1 MEKKKGLHYGWLVVF
16 SCFMIMSFY
25 FCVVMNCPG
34 LFLISVTDAF
44 GISRSQYTLNT
55 TVISLAMMV
64 VALSAGKIFSK
75 FKIKTVMVL
84 AGIILPLAYACYSQ
98 ATNIFM
104 FYGISLVV
112 GLCLGLCGMVPM
124 STLITRW
131 FNEKKGLA
139 TGLAFTGSGVG
150 GMVLQPI
157 IGRLIASVGWR
168 QTYFILGVAMFIFV
182 VPCIVFIIKD
192 FPSDKGLEPVGGAAA
207 AVTSRTADEGMTFRE
222 AKSKTYFWIFL
233 PLVTLASA
241 AASSMVQQV
250 APYASDLGF
259 SQTVA
264 ANIGALSLGTLAV
277 GKVLLG
283 QIYDKKGNLFSTLL
297 GLACLVGAAACYSGA
312 TSQILLYAGI
322 VISGFGIAYTTVGY
336 PINTQTMFGKKDYSS
351 IYGIVQCFS
360 SIGTAIGSPIT
371 SVIYDKTGSYRSAW
385 IIWGLVNV
393 AMIALYIVIDRMSKK
408 DRKNG

>member
-44 GISRSQYTLNT
+44 GITRSQYTLNT

-64 VALSAGKIFSK
+64 IALTAGKIFSK
-75 FKIKTVMVL
+75 FKIKPVMVT
-84 AGIILPLAYACYSQ
+84 AGIILPVAYACYSQ
-98 ATNIFM
+98 AKNIYM

-131 FNEKKGLA
+131 FNDKKGLA

-157 IGRLIASVGWR
+157 IGRLIANVGWR
-168 QTYFILGVAMFIFV
+168 QTYFILGVVMFVFV
-182 VPCIVFIIKD
+182 VPCLIFLIKD
-192 FPSDKGLEPVGGAAA
+192 FPSDKGLEPVGGA
-207 AVTSRTADEGMTFRE
+207 VKADEGQARDDGMGYAQVRK
-222 AKSKTYFWIFL
+222 KSYFWIFL
-233 PLVTLASA
+233 PLVTISSA
-241 AASSMVQQV
+241 AACSMVQQV
-250 APYASDLGF
+250 APYATDLGF
-259 SQTVA
+259 SATVA

-297 GLACLVGAAACYSGA
+297 GLGCLVAAAACYSGA
-312 TSQILLYAGI
+312 TSSRLLYRGI
-322 VISGFGIAYTTVGY
+322 VISGIGIAYTTVGY

-371 SVIYDKTGSYRSAW
+371 SVIYDKTGSYRFAW
-385 IIWGLVNV
+385 IMWGVVNA
-393 AMIALYIVIDRMSKK
+393 AMIVIYIVLNKMSKK
-408 DRKNG
+408 DRKI